1 MRPVYVIAGC
11 EGEMRWVLLKSQVQV
26 GEEAWVME
34 PAVLL
39 SGWACREVRH
49 AEQRHAA
56 VKNMEKDLVS
66 FIM

>member
-34 PAVLL
+34 SAVLL
-39 SGWACREVRH
+39 SGWA
-49 AEQRHAA
+49 
-56 VKNMEKDLVS
+56 
-66 FIM
+66 